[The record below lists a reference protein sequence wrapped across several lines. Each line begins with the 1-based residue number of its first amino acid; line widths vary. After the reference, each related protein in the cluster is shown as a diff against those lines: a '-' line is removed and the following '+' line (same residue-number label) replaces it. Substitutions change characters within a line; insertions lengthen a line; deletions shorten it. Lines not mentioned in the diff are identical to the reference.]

1 MRLFVLSLSDYH
13 SDGRLKT
20 IIRTAAKLYKVDVF
34 SPKIDHNFNENE
46 NITFV
51 GIVRENS
58 LVNRLK
64 EFIAILRRLSAT
76 KLILVSNRKAACLS
90 FLLFL
95 FLRRK
100 TIVYDMREF
109 YEFNARSSV
118 KQNIGTIIETCF
130 INNFADFIICAN
142 EERRRLLKLKIKKN
156 IELLVFENIRKLD
169 SFQKSNDIVD
179 DIGQDRL
186 RRLKELS
193 SSNVMNIV
201 STDGISYHRETQ
213 QILNTCLKFGSE
225 VHLHIFGDV
234 SNDSLDLLSK
244 VKEINNVT
252 FYGKVSAY
260 TLRQVLSYM
269 DVGLVKYHTNDRN
282 NRYCASGKLYEFVY
296 SGIPVLCSTNPPLKK
311 FVSKTG
317 TGIADSCLDRGVSSL
332 LRELN
337 ILKKNVKDFNS
348 TYKFEDFQND
358 KVQLMARLWKP

>member
-1 MRLFVLSLSDYH
+1 M
-13 SDGRLKT
+13 
-20 IIRTAAKLYKVDVF
+20 
-34 SPKIDHNFNENE
+34 
-46 NITFV
+46 
-51 GIVRENS
+51 
-58 LVNRLK
+58 
-64 EFIAILRRLSAT
+64 
-76 KLILVSNRKAACLS
+76 
-90 FLLFL
+90 
-95 FLRRK
+95 
-100 TIVYDMREF
+100 
-109 YEFNARSSV
+109 
-118 KQNIGTIIETCF
+118 
-130 INNFADFIICAN
+130 
-142 EERRRLLKLKIKKN
+142 
-156 IELLVFENIRKLD
+156 LVFENIRKLD

-179 DIGQDRL
+179 DIGHDSL

-234 SNDSLDLLSK
+234 SSDSLDLLSK
-244 VKEINNVT
+244 VREINNVT

-348 TYKFEDFQND
+348 THKFEDFQND